1 MNMVSY
7 KKVMISILC
16 ASWIVLSFARNST
29 QQVPNRKTISGPVE
43 VCGYGQYKDSV
54 FQQRVNV
61 NGKLDVIEVEF
72 RKAISINGSVLA
84 KNSIFFETVDVNG
97 SMEAAGS
104 HFENTITFDG
114 KLSLE
119 NSSAKE
125 IIVANHN
132 KKNQSTLILKGAT
145 VVVGDIIFEGEP
157 GTVEIRKGAKILGSV
172 KNGKIVTKR

>member
-1 MNMVSY
+1 
-7 KKVMISILC
+7 MISVLC
-16 ASWIVLSFARNST
+16 FSWIALSFAKTSVQST
-29 QQVPNRKTISGPVE
+29 PGRKTILGPVE
-43 VCGYGQYKDSV
+43 VCGYGQYKNSV
-54 FQQRVNV
+54 FEQRVNV

-72 RKAISINGSVLA
+72 RKAISVNGSVLA

-97 SMEAAGS
+97 SMEAIGS

-157 GTVEIRKGAKILGSV
+157 GTVETKKGAKILGAV
-172 KNGKIVTKR
+172 KNGKIITKR